1 MGVAAL
7 ELHGLSVTHGGVT
20 ALHDVSLAATAGEI
34 TVLLGA
40 NGAGKSSLFRAIMG
54 LATSLGGV
62 LLDGHDISRRATEDR
77 VRAGLA
83 WVPEGR
89 RVFPGL
95 TVAENLLV
103 SSRAGHH
110 ARTQKLGEVFA
121 LFPQLA
127 ARPADRAWQL
137 SGGQQQMLAI
147 GRAMMADP
155 RVYLL
160 DEPSLG
166 LAPAIADTLA
176 GALRKLTS
184 GGAAVLIGEQNAG
197 FAEPLADRTILLRNG
212 RLVAT
217 TADPAGDQ
225 GQLT

>member
-1 MGVAAL
+1 MMGPIAL
-7 ELHGLSVTHGGVT
+7 EIQGLTVSHGGVT
-20 ALHDVSLAATAGEI
+20 AIRDISLAAPAGNV

-54 LATSLGGV
+54 LATADGGI
-62 LLDGHDISRRATEDR
+62 LLEGRDISGLATEDR

-89 RVFPGL
+89 RVFPGM
-95 TVAENLLV
+95 TVRENLLV
-103 SSRAGHH
+103 ASRSEHR
-110 ARTQKLGEVFA
+110 ARQQKLEAVFA

-127 ARPADRAWQL
+127 GRPADRAWQL

-147 GRAMMADP
+147 GRAMMASP

-166 LAPAIADTLA
+166 LAPGIAETLA
-176 GALRKLTS
+176 TALRNLASDQTT
-184 GGAAVLIGEQNAG
+184 VIIGEQNAG
-197 FAEPLADRTILLRNG
+197 FTEPLADHVIRLRNG
-212 RLVAT
+212 ERV
-217 TADPAGDQ
+217 GESSGQ
-225 GQLT
+225 GQVT

>member
-1 MGVAAL
+1 MMNPFAL
-7 ELHGLSVTHGGVT
+7 EIQGLTVSHGGVS
-20 ALHDVSLAATAGEI
+20 AIRDISLAAPAGAV

-54 LATSLGGV
+54 LATAHGGI
-62 LLDGHDISRRATEDR
+62 LLDGCDISGLTTEDR

-89 RVFPGL
+89 RVFPGM
-95 TVAENLLV
+95 TVTENLLV
-103 SSRAGHH
+103 ASRAEHR
-110 ARTQKLGEVFA
+110 ARQQKLDEVFA

-127 ARPADRAWQL
+127 GRPTDRAWQL

-147 GRAMMADP
+147 GRAMMASP

-166 LAPAIADTLA
+166 LAPGIADILA
-176 GALRKLTS
+176 KALRNLAS
-184 GGAAVLIGEQNAG
+184 GETTVIIGEQNTG
-197 FAEPLADRTILLRNG
+197 FAKPLADHVILLRNG
-212 RLVAT
+212 KRVPES
-217 TADPAGDQ
+217 DGQ
-225 GQLT
+225 GQVT

>member
-1 MGVAAL
+1 MGGAAL
-7 ELHGLSVTHGGVT
+7 ELQGLTVTHGSVT
-20 ALHDVSLAATAGEI
+20 ALHDVSLAAPAGKI

-40 NGAGKSSLFRAIMG
+40 NGAGKSSLFRAVMG
-54 LATSLGGV
+54 LATSRGAV
-62 LLDGHDISRRATEDR
+62 LLDGHDISRNAVEDR

-103 SSRAGHH
+103 SSRARRQ
-110 ARTQKLGEVFA
+110 ARAQKLAEIFA

-127 ARPADRAWQL
+127 ARPGDRAWQL

-166 LAPAIADTLA
+166 LAPAIAGTLA
-176 GALRKLTS
+176 DALQKLAS

-197 FAEPLADRTILLRNG
+197 FSEPLADQTIRLRNG
-212 RLVAT
+212 YLIPGAGN
-217 TADPAGDQ
+217 PARDQ
-225 GQLT
+225 GQRT

>member
-1 MGVAAL
+1 MREAAL
-7 ELHGLSVTHGGVT
+7 ELRRLTVTHGGVT
-20 ALHDVSLAATAGEI
+20 ALQDISMRAPAGQI
-34 TVLLGA
+34 TVLLGP
-40 NGAGKSSLFRAIMG
+40 NGAGKSSLFRAVMG
-54 LATSLGGV
+54 LATSRGAI
-62 LLDGHDISRRATEDR
+62 LLDGQDIARQATEDR

-95 TVAENLLV
+95 TVSENLLV
-103 SSRAGHH
+103 SSRARHH
-110 ARTQKLGEVFA
+110 VRAQRCADVFA

-127 ARPADRAWQL
+127 ARPDDRAWQL

-155 RVYLL
+155 QVYLL

-176 GALRKLTS
+176 VALRNLAS

-197 FAEPLADRTILLRNG
+197 FAEPLADRTIGLRNG
-212 RLVAT
+212 QLVPPT
-217 TADPAGDQ
+217 GDQ
-225 GQLT
+225 RDHQGQRA